1 MVKLA
6 EFIEQ
11 EEQEFKP
18 LEFDVVEDL
27 CIHMKNDPMFYRKQ
41 YYPTLALMQDKLKKG
56 ETVDQREML
65 MPMINMAKTH
75 YCSKYDIPKK
85 PEDLLTDDQCTAII
99 EKIYDEEMELIRD
112 GAY

>member
-1 MVKLA
+1 MRID
-6 EFIEQ
+6 EFSKPD
-11 EEQEFKP
+11 EFKLP
-18 LEFDVVEDL
+18 FDVVDDL
-27 CIHMKNDPMFYRKQ
+27 TIFMRNDPMFYRKQ

-65 MPMINMAKTH
+65 MPMIDMAKTH